1 MEINQR
7 FRLSNETK
15 HTWTHTHRDRQTVK
29 TQAEKVTYDKT
40 HPVDTESRNDS
51 MQQSKND

>member
-15 HTWTHTHRDRQTVK
+15 HTWTQTDSK
-29 TQAEKVTYDKT
+29 NTQAEKVTYDKT